1 MSQNLFISQGISKRT
16 LVTTLLISAVLAG
29 CSSQPGKIVEQPL
42 PAVEFA
48 PAGTDELLDRAQR
61 SPFPESARL
70 KIQAANQLISGQMVR
85 AQTILDSLNYEEL
98 PDDLKAEMALSRA
111 KVAEQAGQNWEIFF
125 WLDRASVINS
135 SNVQLLDASHTLKA
149 RAYNRYREYVT
160 ALDEWSM
167 LSNISELDKQP
178 ENRDAFWETL
188 LNAPE
193 ERLITLGNQTSNET
207 MKGWLELALV
217 YRPGKSLDQQLND
230 LSAWRNRW
238 QNHPAITYLPK
249 DISALQVASTNQPD
263 KITLLLPV
271 SGPLAS
277 AGRAIRD
284 GFLAAYYQNL
294 SDSGENIPE
303 VTVMDTNG
311 KNVIELANEAKN
323 QGTELIIGPLD
334 KINVSLLKENTP
346 EGVTVLALNT
356 LEDSSSH
363 NAQKDSFFEYGLA
376 TEDEARAV
384 ARRGILDGH
393 RRVLILRP
401 ETSWG
406 DRATNSF
413 VSEWT
418 SLGGEIAG
426 ISEFNSK
433 TEFSQLAGQALL
445 VDESQK
451 RAKELNRILREKLG
465 FEPRRRHDV
474 DMIYMPSNP
483 KEARQLKPA
492 LSYQFAGK
500 LPVYATSSAYSGRV
514 SPSRDQDLDNL
525 RVPVMNWYLPDNK
538 GHLESNI
545 RATWS
550 SARGQYGSLYAM
562 GADAFT
568 LYPRLQQLASLPG
581 SRLEGLTGLLSIN
594 STHHVERELSWQVF
608 RNGRLRP
615 LPIPVQD
622 KPDVLAVKAAQ

>member
-1 MSQNLFISQGISKRT
+1 MSQSLPKHSLI
-16 LVTTLLISAVLAG
+16 TTLLISAVLAG
-29 CSSQPGKIVEQPL
+29 CSSQPSKVVEQPL
-42 PAVEFA
+42 PAYELA
-48 PAGTDELLDRAQR
+48 PEGADQLLERAKR
-61 SPFPESARL
+61 SPFPESAKL
-70 KIQAANQLISGQMVR
+70 KIQAADQLINDQMVR
-85 AQTILDSLNYEEL
+85 AQAILDSLNYEEL
-98 PDDLKAEMALSRA
+98 PELQRAEMALARA
-111 KVAEQAGQNWEIFF
+111 RIAEQTGQNWEIFF

-135 SNVQLLDASHTLKA
+135 NNTQLRDQSHTLKA
-149 RAYNRYREYVT
+149 RAYNRYREYVA

-167 LSNISELDKQP
+167 LSNISELDQQP
-178 ENRDAFWETL
+178 KNRDAFWETL

-193 ERLITLGNQTSNET
+193 ERLITLGSQTSNEA

-217 YRPGKSLDQQLND
+217 YRPGKPLDQQLSD
-230 LSAWRNRW
+230 LSNWRSRW
-238 QNHPAITYLPK
+238 PSHTAIAYLPK
-249 DISALQVASTNQPD
+249 DISTLQIASTQQPD
-263 KITLLLPV
+263 KIALLLPV

-284 GFLAAYYQNL
+284 GFLAAYYHDL
-294 SDSGENIPE
+294 SESAETIPE
-303 VTVMDTNG
+303 VTIMDTHG
-311 KNVIELANEAKN
+311 KNVIELANDAKN
-323 QGTELIIGPLD
+323 KGTELIIGPLD

-356 LEDSSSH
+356 LEGSGNHSL
-363 NAQKDSFFEYGLA
+363 QKDSFYEYGLS

-393 RRVLILRP
+393 RRVLIIRP

-413 VSEWT
+413 VAEWT
-418 SLGGEIAG
+418 KLGGEVAG
-426 ISEFNSK
+426 ISEFNNK

-451 RAKELNRILREKLG
+451 RAKELNRVLREKLG

-500 LPVYATSSAYSGRV
+500 LPVYATSSAYTGRV

-525 RVPVMNWYLPDNK
+525 RVPVMTWYLPDQK
-538 GHLESNI
+538 GNLESNI

-550 SARGQYGSLYAM
+550 NSRGQYGSLYAM
-562 GADAFT
+562 GADAFK

-622 KPDVLAVKAAQ
+622 KADVLAVKASQ

>member
-1 MSQNLFISQGISKRT
+1 MSQNLSKRT
-16 LVTTLLISAVLAG
+16 LITTLLISAVLAG
-29 CSSQPGKIVEQPL
+29 CSSQPSKIAEQPL
-42 PAVEFA
+42 PAIEFA
-48 PAGTDELLDRAQR
+48 PEGADQLLERAKR
-61 SPFPESARL
+61 SQFPESARL
-70 KIQAANQLISGQMVR
+70 KIQASDQLVDSQMVR

-98 PDDLKAEMALSRA
+98 PDTLKAEMAVTRA
-111 KVAEQAGQNWEIFF
+111 RIAELTGQNWEIFF

-135 SNVQLLDASHTLKA
+135 SNTRLLDKSHTLKA
-149 RAYNRYREYVT
+149 QAYNRYREYVA

-167 LSNISELDKQP
+167 LSNISELDQHPK
-178 ENRDAFWETL
+178 NRDAFWETL

-193 ERLITLGNQTSNET
+193 ERLITLGNQTSNEA

-217 YRPGKSLDQQLND
+217 YRPGKSLDQQLSD
-230 LSAWRNRW
+230 LSNWRTRW

-249 DISALQVASTNQPD
+249 DISALQVVSTQKPD

-284 GFLAAYYQNL
+284 GFLAAYYENL
-294 SDSGENIPE
+294 SDSEESTPE
-303 VTVMDTNG
+303 VTIVDTHG
-311 KNVIELANEAKN
+311 KNVVELANEAKTK
-323 QGTELIIGPLD
+323 GTELIIGPLD

-356 LEDSSSH
+356 LEDNGSH
-363 NAQKDSFFEYGLA
+363 ITQKDSFFEYGLS
-376 TEDEARAV
+376 TEDEARTV

-401 ETSWG
+401 ESSWG

-413 VSEWT
+413 VAEWT
-418 SLGGEIAG
+418 NLGGEVAG
-426 ISEFNSK
+426 ISEFNNT
-433 TEFSQLAGQALL
+433 TEFSQLAGQALQ

-451 RAKELNRILREKLG
+451 RAKELNRILRKKLG

-514 SPSRDQDLDNL
+514 TPSRDQDLDSL
-525 RVPVMNWYLPDNK
+525 RVPVMAWYLPDQK
-538 GHLESNI
+538 GSLESNI

-550 SARGQYGSLYAM
+550 SSRGQYGSLYAM
-562 GADAFT
+562 GADAFK

-615 LPIPVQD
+615 LPIPVQE
-622 KPDVLAVKAAQ
+622 KADVLAVKASQ